1 VAGKA
6 PVRRSRFIV
15 VTGTG
20 KSINRAVEAKASAV
34 AIRSSI
40 GEMGLARSRANPGML
55 RLRGGYR
62 YIVPGPMALTVGK
75 SIVEA
80 AIAGR
85 DWLSPSVLEPKPTG
99 PPRRRPGA
107 SLR

>member
-6 PVRRSRFIV
+6 PVRRNRFIV

-40 GEMGLARSRANPGML
+40 GEMGLV
-55 RLRGGYR
+55 YR
-62 YIVPGPMALTVGK
+62 Y
-75 SIVEA
+75 
-80 AIAGR
+80 
-85 DWLSPSVLEPKPTG
+85 
-99 PPRRRPGA
+99 
-107 SLR
+107 